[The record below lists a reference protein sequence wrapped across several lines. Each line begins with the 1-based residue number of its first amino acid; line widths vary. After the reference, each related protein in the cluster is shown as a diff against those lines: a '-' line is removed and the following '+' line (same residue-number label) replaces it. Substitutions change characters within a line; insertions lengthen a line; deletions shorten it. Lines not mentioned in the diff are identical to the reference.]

1 MKPAKNLPR
10 SPLSA
15 AQRTAA
21 FLAPRKQ
28 SSFTSPI
35 NTGPLMVRRGSG
47 VNASH

>member
-1 MKPAKNLPR
+1 MTPVRNLPR
-10 SPLSA
+10 SPLTA
-15 AQRTAA
+15 AQRLAA

-47 VNASH
+47 INASV